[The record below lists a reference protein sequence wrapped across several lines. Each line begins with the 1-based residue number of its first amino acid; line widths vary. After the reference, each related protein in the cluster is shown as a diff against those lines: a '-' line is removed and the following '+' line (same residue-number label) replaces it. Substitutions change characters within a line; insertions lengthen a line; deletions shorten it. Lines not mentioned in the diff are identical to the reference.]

1 MSEAWT
7 INYEPS
13 GGGRLAGKLTVDDEW
28 VTFVALYDASN
39 AVIFKSITNG
49 LINLGG
55 LDGDWISVDD
65 DAHGVKLRLPRSE
78 IATTTTKKT
87 MLAKRIIVTM
97 NSGEEFVFNYG
108 MLSVAKLA
116 EDIES

>member
-1 MSEAWT
+1 MSESWT

-13 GGGRLAGKLTVDDEW
+13 GGGRLAGNLTVDDEH
-28 VTFVALYDASN
+28 VKFVALYDASN

-55 LDGDWISVDD
+55 LDGDWVSVDD
-65 DAHGVKLRLPRSE
+65 DAQGLELLLPKSD
-78 IATTTTKKT
+78 IGTMTTKKT
-87 MLAKRIIVTM
+87 MLAKRVVVTM
-97 NSGEEFVFNYG
+97 TDGEEFVFNYG

-116 EDIES
+116 KAIGS